1 MSSLRGEGG
10 IFISYRREDT
20 AGEAGRLY
28 DHLSSHFGADRVF
41 MDVDSIAIGTDFT
54 KAIVEAV
61 SGCGILLAL
70 IGRHWSAV
78 TDVKGIRR
86 IDYPQ
91 DFVRVEI
98 ETALQ
103 RGIRVVPVLVDGAGL
118 PQAADLPSSLRPL
131 AVRQAL
137 QLSHT
142 GFRAEVTRLITAI
155 EDVLRPEPA
164 RSAGAPAPKVPQGVV
179 TQQGSWRLA
188 LVADEGKK
196 MTFRLSSGKET
207 HHIAV
212 KSGILKGTIEV
223 DGQVAVR
230 PTGLRPMHPYPL
242 TSLSSAIG
250 SEVTLRLTASPD
262 MKSLNLR
269 ILTITVGSQV
279 LRYQVG
285 SPAAGG
291 WRLEL
296 LADEGATK
304 RLRLSSDRQSHDIT
318 LQLIFRGTDVIEV
331 DGTREVADSCIRD
344 KKFYLR
350 NLGAKLGSDVT
361 IYVKGG
367 ITYTRITVVDLQVG
381 NHLLRYDTGRTL

>member
-1 MSSLRGEGG
+1 MSSLRGGGG
-10 IFISYRREDT
+10 IFISYRREET

-28 DHLSSHFGADRVF
+28 DHLSDHFGADRVF
-41 MDVDSIAIGTDFT
+41 MDVDSITIGTDFT

-61 SGCGILLAL
+61 SGCNILLAL

-103 RGIRVVPVLVDGAGL
+103 RDIRVVPVLVEGAGL

-131 AVRQAL
+131 VVRQAL
-137 QLSHT
+137 QLSHV
-142 GFRAEVTRLITAI
+142 GFRSEVSRLIAAI
-155 EDVLRPEPA
+155 EEVLRPEPA
-164 RSAGAPAPKVPQGVV
+164 RSAGAPKTPQGTVV
-179 TQQGSWRLA
+179 QQGRWQLA

-207 HHIAV
+207 HHITI
-212 KSGILKGTIEV
+212 KSGALKGSVEI
-223 DGQVAVR
+223 DGHVAVR

-242 TSLSSAIG
+242 TSLSSAVG
-250 SEVTLRLTASPD
+250 SEVTLRFTATPD
-262 MKSLNLR
+262 LKALNLR
-269 ILTITVGSQV
+269 ILTITIGSQV
-279 LRYQVG
+279 LRYQIG
-285 SPAAGG
+285 SPVAGG

-304 RLRLSSDRQSHDIT
+304 RFRLSSDRHTHDIT
-318 LQLIFRGTDVIEV
+318 LRLFFKGTDVIEV
-331 DGTREVADSCIRD
+331 DGIPEVTDKCIRD
-344 KKFYLR
+344 KTFYLR
-350 NLGAKLGSDVT
+350 SLGSKIGSDVT
-361 IYVKGG
+361 IHMKGG
-367 ITYTRITVVDLQVG
+367 VTYTRITMLDLKIG
-381 NHLLRYDTGRTL
+381 SHLLRYDTGRTF